1 MEPTIFKPGVYKT
14 PGIYKGAGGVYNGR
28 GVYNDGAVEFVEIG
42 GKKYP
47 VVTIGSQ
54 KWIAEN
60 LDLTFVSLIIGQS
73 GVSDTQPKANYY
85 NNDEQTNGY
94 NGKKY
99 NLLYNWI
106 AVNYINTNK
115 TTLCNG
121 FRVPTVSDYNELAN
135 YCGGANIA
143 GKKLKSKI
151 DWLNIPG
158 IDEYKFNGLPAG
170 HYDGTFHSLG
180 VSCNFWT
187 IDQESSTHG
196 RNVNMSGNSDE
207 LTIYGTPHKRHQM
220 SLRLI
225 KE

>member
-1 MEPTIFKPGVYKT
+1 MEPKIYKR
-14 PGIYKGAGGVYNGR
+14 PGIYKSSVYKSPGIYNGS
-28 GVYNDGAVEFVEIG
+28 GVYNDGAEEFVEIG

-60 LDLTFVSLIIGQS
+60 LDLTFDSLIIGQS
-73 GVSDTQPKANYY
+73 DVSDTQPKANYY

-94 NGKKY
+94 DGKKY

-115 TTLCNG
+115 LSLCNG
-121 FRVPTVSDYNELAN
+121 YRVPTILDYEILAN
-135 YCGGANIA
+135 YCGGKILAS
-143 GKKLKSKI
+143 KKLKSKT
-151 DWLNIPG
+151 DWLNTPG
-158 IDEYKFNGLPAG
+158 IDEYKFNALPAG
-170 HYDGTFHSLG
+170 HYDGTFNELG
-180 VSCNFWT
+180 ESCNFWT
-187 IDQESSTHG
+187 IDQQSITHG
-196 RNVNMSGNSDE
+196 RNVYMTGNSDE
-207 LTIYGTPHKRHQM
+207 LYIFGTPHKRHEM